1 MKITYLRNI
10 YYYIY
15 ILISVIVIS
24 VLNIF
29 LINLY
34 KDNIELYRYYSNVKY
49 EYTVNID
56 NYKSDSYYITGES
69 YSLVLNDDD
78 SLSGYINSNSL
89 MLTNNKYSGLGY
101 YNKSNILYGEYKILE
116 DNECS
121 ITCNISLKYNINIG
135 DTIYNLYKG
144 NITEYKVV
152 NILKDTYNFSNP
164 KAGSKDSYIFSGYN
178 KDKVEEARYL
188 CFGMIDDEADKN
200 ASNYLIISNLLKTTK
215 NTIITYTLIILIVYI
230 ILIVS
235 YYVLNKKDIYSM
247 IRLSNLGYSKLKLI
261 LFMFIESIVT
271 ACILII
277 FGLIIAILKNN
288 VLYLVYETIIIS
300 FTIFIIN
307 IYKLFRRLK

>member
-10 YYYIY
+10 HYYIY

-24 VLNIF
+24 ILNLF

-49 EYTVNID
+49 EYIVNID
-56 NYKSDSYYITGES
+56 NYKSDSYYITSES
-69 YSLVLNDDD
+69 YSLVLNEDD

-116 DNECS
+116 GNECS
-121 ITCNISLKYNINIG
+121 ITYNIALKYNINIG

-144 NITEYKVV
+144 NITEYKVI

-164 KAGSKDSYIFSGYN
+164 KAGSKDSYIFSAYN
-178 KDKVEEARYL
+178 KDKVENARYL

-200 ASNYLIISNLLKTTK
+200 ASNYLIISNLLKSVK
-215 NTIITYTLIILIVYI
+215 NKIITYTLIILVVYLMLVIV
-230 ILIVS
+230 
-235 YYVLNKKDIYSM
+235 YYVLNKKDLLSM
-247 IRLSNLGYSKLKLI
+247 IRLYNLGYSKLKLI
-261 LFMFIESIVT
+261 LYLFIEMVITICIISLLGFISI
-271 ACILII
+271 IN
-277 FGLIIAILKNN
+277 GNG
-288 VLYLVYETIIIS
+288 LYLILESIILS
-300 FTIFIIN
+300 LALYIIN
-307 IYKLFRRLK
+307 IFRLKRRLK